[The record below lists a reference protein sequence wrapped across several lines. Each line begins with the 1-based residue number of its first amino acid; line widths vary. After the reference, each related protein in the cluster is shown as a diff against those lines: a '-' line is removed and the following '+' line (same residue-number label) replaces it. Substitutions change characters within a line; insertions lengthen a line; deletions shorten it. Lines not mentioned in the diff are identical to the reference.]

1 MQTTRGAD
9 GYGDVTGQIVLPGD
23 APEAKVLIAKGDK
36 TAKDASVCA
45 AEGVLSQELV
55 VNPDNHGVANVFVYL
70 AKTKDINPALKSSEE
85 SEVVFDQKG
94 CRFEPHAMF
103 VRTDQ
108 TVVVKSDDAIA
119 HNTHTYPLRN
129 QATNFLVSPSD
140 RTGIKVNFKVA
151 EKLPTQVKCDIHPWM
166 SAYWLVLDHPY
177 AAVSDTDGVFTIK
190 GLPAGEHELIIWQ
203 EKVGYVDRKFKVTVK
218 ADTTTDVGS
227 VEIPAA
233 KLK

>member
-1 MQTTRGAD
+1 M
-9 GYGDVTGQIVLPGD
+9 I
-23 APEAKVLIAKGDK
+23 
-36 TAKDASVCA
+36 
-45 AEGVLSQELV
+45 
-55 VNPDNHGVANVFVYL
+55 
-70 AKTKDINPALKSSEE
+70 
-85 SEVVFDQKG
+85 
-94 CRFEPHAMF
+94 